1 MNIVRMLKLKKNV
14 TRITEHNE
22 HNLGKTLDEL
32 RKLYDE
38 GKLTGLV
45 FACKYGP
52 MDHGI
57 GIAGDYYD
65 DPIPALAV
73 AGRLFRALN
82 RFADENVQGD
92 V

>member
-1 MNIVRMLKLKKNV
+1 MTNPAEEGSV
-14 TRITEHNE
+14 TVTKITEYRTRDTVKALE
-22 HNLGKTLDEL
+22 EL
-32 RKLYDE
+32 LEMAKA

-52 MDHGI
+52 WDHGI
-57 GIAGDYYD
+57 GVVGDYYK
-65 DPIPALAV
+65 DPIPALAI

-82 RFADENVQGD
+82 KFADENVQGD